1 MIHMLTS
8 EKDEKNISLLWD
20 VIPSEGLIKEW
31 WFLLKKYNIY
41 SLIFVT
47 MPIISEFG
55 FNLILRILITIYWAT
70 GIGNFL
76 ARTADPRIDDDAE
89 IFRLNKR
96 NYIFWL
102 TTSLIFF
109 FFWISE
115 FRSQTLVYL
124 TVIEIIVLIIIYTY
138 LMFHWEMQ
146 SVKQRKRVKEMKKE
160 RLEDLHKWY

>member
-1 MIHMLTS
+1 
-8 EKDEKNISLLWD
+8 
-20 VIPSEGLIKEW
+20 
-31 WFLLKKYNIY
+31 
-41 SLIFVT
+41 
-47 MPIISEFG
+47 MPLISEFG
-55 FNLILRILITIYWAT
+55 FNIILRILITIYWAT

-96 NYIFWL
+96 NYIFRL

-115 FRSQTLVYL
+115 FKNQTLVYL
-124 TVIEIIVLIIIYTY
+124 TVVEIIALIITYMY
-138 LMFHWEMQ
+138 LMFHGEMQ
-146 SVKQRKRVKEMKKE
+146 SAKQIKRVKQMKKE

>member
-1 MIHMLTS
+1 
-8 EKDEKNISLLWD
+8 
-20 VIPSEGLIKEW
+20 
-31 WFLLKKYNIY
+31 
-41 SLIFVT
+41 
-47 MPIISEFG
+47 MPFISEFG

-89 IFRLNKR
+89 IFRLNRR

-115 FRSQTLVYL
+115 FQNQTLVYL
-124 TVIEIIVLIIIYTY
+124 TVAEIVIIIGAYVY
-138 LMFHWEMQ
+138 LISSMEKQNSKQMKKIREMQ
-146 SVKQRKRVKEMKKE
+146 KEKLQKL
-160 RLEDLHKWY
+160 RKWY

>member
-1 MIHMLTS
+1 
-8 EKDEKNISLLWD
+8 
-20 VIPSEGLIKEW
+20 
-31 WFLLKKYNIY
+31 
-41 SLIFVT
+41 
-47 MPIISEFG
+47 MPFISEFG

-115 FRSQTLVYL
+115 FKNQTLVYL
-124 TVIEIIVLIIIYTY
+124 TVIEIIALIITYMY
-138 LMFHWEMQ
+138 LMFNC
-146 SVKQRKRVKEMKKE
+146 EMKSAKQMKKIKELKKEKIE
-160 RLEDLHKWY
+160 RLRRWY

>member
-1 MIHMLTS
+1 
-8 EKDEKNISLLWD
+8 
-20 VIPSEGLIKEW
+20 
-31 WFLLKKYNIY
+31 
-41 SLIFVT
+41 
-47 MPIISEFG
+47 MPIISQFG

-70 GIGNFL
+70 GIWNFL

-115 FRSQTLVYL
+115 FKNQTLVYL
-124 TVIEIIVLIIIYTY
+124 TVVEIVILILAYMY
-138 LMFHWEMQ
+138 LLFSSQ
-146 SVKQRKRVKEMKKE
+146 IKNLRQAKKIKEMKREKLE
-160 RLEDLHKWY
+160 RLRKWY